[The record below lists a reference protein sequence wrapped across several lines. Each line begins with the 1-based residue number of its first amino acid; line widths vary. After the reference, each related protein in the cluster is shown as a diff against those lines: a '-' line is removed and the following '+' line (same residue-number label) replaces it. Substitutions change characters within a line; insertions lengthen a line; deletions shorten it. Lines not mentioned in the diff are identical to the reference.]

1 MRDIAG
7 TLPEG
12 VGGAMC
18 DDEFGGSYGSVY
30 GFTGNGFTERE
41 LLDYLRRNTSILDTL
56 RDTNVLD
63 DDTAAELAKKTD
75 EFARGMAMGGTL
87 FEELGFYY
95 VGPIDGHNLD
105 QLIPVLENVRD
116 AAEGPPRRAPRLVFV
131 QPERHLLCGQ
141 QVQVC
146 LDLFRQPL
154 VPTTAQDEIEGSREE
169 YPDAGH
175 DSPSRRRLTMETVR
189 AQSSV
194 SDASWRRPEAVI
206 E

>member
-1 MRDIAG
+1 
-7 TLPEG
+7 
-12 VGGAMC
+12 MC
-18 DDEFGGSYGSVY
+18 VQDREEHVVDANSESED
-30 GFTGNGFTERE
+30 GNGRERE
-41 LLDYLRRNTSILDTL
+41 TWCAPQQPDRQPQILQRGVDERQSTLVLGLFLD
-56 RDTNVLD
+56 
-63 DDTAAELAKKTD
+63 A
-75 EFARGMAMGGTL
+75 
-87 FEELGFYY
+87 
-95 VGPIDGHNLD
+95 
-105 QLIPVLENVRD
+105 RD

-146 LDLFRQPL
+146 LNLFRQPL
-154 VPTTAQDEIEGSREE
+154 VPPTAQDEIEGSREK

-175 DSPSRRRLTMETVR
+175 DSPSRRRLTIETVR

>member
-1 MRDIAG
+1 MVWAFTIVKSMLLTPIPSARTATAENAKPGARHNIRIASRRSCSVVS
-7 TLPEG
+7 TS
-12 VGGAMC
+12 
-18 DDEFGGSYGSVY
+18 GSPRWSWAS
-30 GFTGNGFTERE
+30 F
-41 LLDYLRRNTSILDTL
+41 LD
-56 RDTNVLD
+56 
-63 DDTAAELAKKTD
+63 A
-75 EFARGMAMGGTL
+75 
-87 FEELGFYY
+87 
-95 VGPIDGHNLD
+95 
-105 QLIPVLENVRD
+105 RD

-154 VPTTAQDEIEGSREE
+154 VPTTAQDEIEGSREK

-175 DSPSRRRLTMETVR
+175 DSPSRRRLTIETVR